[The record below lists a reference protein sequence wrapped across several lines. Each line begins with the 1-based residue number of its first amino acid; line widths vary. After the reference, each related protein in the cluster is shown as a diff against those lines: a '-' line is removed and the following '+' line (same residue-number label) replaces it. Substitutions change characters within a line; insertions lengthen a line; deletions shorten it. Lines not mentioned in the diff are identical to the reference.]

1 MIAKQIK
8 GKNFIGAFTYNA
20 KKMHLSDKNK
30 RAEILGSNFSSLEKK
45 LIDKEVRIVRNL
57 RPNLSKYFYH
67 TALSFHPSEKI
78 DNPTMM
84 NIAETYLEKN
94 GFDSNQ
100 YIVFRHHDADHPH
113 IHLLINRIRF
123 DGTVVSD
130 SNDYKRSEK
139 IVREIEKDFN
149 LQKNISSK
157 NAKVRAPDKNELEMV
172 LRTKT
177 PSKKMMLQKILKD
190 VLNKSKNIPEF
201 IKGCENE
208 KIHLL
213 FNQAS
218 TGRISGISYL
228 YDGFKMK
235 GQQVGNAFKFS
246 NISKT
251 LNYEQNADRS
261 KIRGSNERTGEVERF
276 GGKNTIEGI
285 PGTENS
291 QRDHRAIQENNG
303 YSRGIGY

>member
-1 MIAKQIK
+1 M
-8 GKNFIGAFTYNA
+8 
-20 KKMHLSDKNK
+20 
-30 RAEILGSNFSSLEKK
+30 
-45 LIDKEVRIVRNL
+45 V
-57 RPNLSKYFYH
+57 
-67 TALSFHPSEKI
+67 
-78 DNPTMM
+78 

-139 IVREIEKDFN
+139 IVREIEKEFN

-177 PSKKMMLQKILKD
+177 PSKKMILQKILKD
-190 VLNKSKNIPEF
+190 VLNKSKNITEF
-201 IKGCENE
+201 IKGCEKE

-218 TGRISGISYL
+218 TGRVSGISYL

-261 KIRGSNERTGEVERF
+261 KIRGANERTGEVERF
-276 GGKNTIEGI
+276 GRENIIEGI
-285 PGTENS
+285 SGTENS
-291 QRDHRAIQENNG
+291 QRDHLSIQENNRH
-303 YSRGIGY
+303 SRGFGY